1 MRTLIAFLALAAT
14 VAAQGR
20 TWTSASGK
28 TVEAELVAVQGPMVV
43 LKTPDGQRLSIGIQA
58 LSADDQE
65 FVKSQQPGHA
75 SPAAPALPDDLRGPE
90 ARAADLK
97 PGTATSAP
105 PAEASMDAK
114 PAVAVPGAAPAGPAA
129 PGGPARPSTP
139 ALSRPGSKKSGGGDS
154 EVLTEE
160 QIAALQRMVVVNEQE
175 GEKIEFNGGMTP
187 KKYLDKNEKEFG
199 PDQPIPFK
207 LTCELVRVRPSKK
220 GGEERKNLSG
230 TVHFYI
236 LDSSGAVI
244 LSKSQPVDRM
254 LPKGDSGYRDELPKQ
269 GKYTLVMHLD
279 NKGTKFGLKE
289 ALNVGLPR
297 PNPH

>member
-1 MRTLIAFLALAAT
+1 MRTLIALFAVAT
-14 VAAQGR
+14 VAAAEAR

-28 TVEAELVAVQGPMVV
+28 TVEAEFVAVQGPMVV
-43 LKTPDGQRLSIGIQA
+43 LKTADGQRLTIGIQA
-58 LSADDQE
+58 LSAGDQE

-75 SPAAPALPDDLRGPE
+75 KPAAAPALPDDLRGPE

-97 PGTATSAP
+97 PATATSAP
-105 PAEASMDAK
+105 PAAASAEAK
-114 PAVAVPGAAPAGPAA
+114 PAAAAPAVAPAAPAGPVR
-129 PGGPARPSTP
+129 PALPT
-139 ALSRPGSKKSGGGDS
+139 LSRPGAKKASGDS

-160 QIAALQRMVVVNEQE
+160 MIAALQRTVVVDEKE

-207 LTCELVRVRPSKK
+207 LTCELVRVRPAKK

-236 LDSSGAVI
+236 LDSAGAVI

-254 LPKGDSGYRDELPKQ
+254 LPKGDSGYKDEVPKQ

-279 NKGTKFGLKE
+279 HKGTKFGLKE
-289 ALNVGLPR
+289 SLNVGAPK

>member
-1 MRTLIAFLALAAT
+1 MRTLIAFLALASA
-14 VAAQGR
+14 VAAHGR

-28 TVEAELVAVQGPMVV
+28 TVEADLVAVQGPMVV
-43 LKTPDGQRLSIGIQA
+43 LKTPDGQRLTIEIQS
-58 LSADDQE
+58 LSAEDQE

-75 SPAAPALPDDLRGPE
+75 KPAAAPGLPDDLRGPE

-97 PGTATSAP
+97 PGAAASAP
-105 PAEASMDAK
+105 PVEAPADAK
-114 PAVAVPGAAPAGPAA
+114 PAAATPAAAPAVPAAA
-129 PGGPARPSTP
+129 PGPAKP
-139 ALSRPGSKKSGGGDS
+139 ALPTLSRPGSKKSGGDS
-154 EVLTEE
+154 DVLTEE
-160 QIAALQRMVVVNEQE
+160 QIAALQRSVVVDEKE

-199 PDQPIPFK
+199 PEQPIPFR

>member
-1 MRTLIAFLALAAT
+1 MRTLIAFLVVAGLSAAE
-14 VAAQGR
+14 AR

-28 TVEAELVAVQGPMVV
+28 TVEADLVAIQGPMVV

-58 LSADDQE
+58 LSAEDQE
-65 FVKSQQPGHA
+65 FVRSQQPGHA
-75 SPAAPALPDDLRGPE
+75 KPAASALPDDLRGPE

-105 PAEASMDAK
+105 PPAASADAK
-114 PAVAVPGAAPAGPAA
+114 PAAATPGIVPAAPAAPAGPAK
-129 PGGPARPSTP
+129 PAMPT
-139 ALSRPGSKKSGGGDS
+139 LSRPGSRKSGGDS
-154 EVLTEE
+154 EILTEE
-160 QIAALQRMVVVNEQE
+160 QIAALQRSVVVDEKE

-187 KKYLDKNEKEFG
+187 KKYLDKNEKEFS

-230 TVHFYI
+230 TVHFYV
-236 LDSSGAVI
+236 LDSAGAVI
-244 LSKSQPVDRM
+244 LSKSQPLDRM
-254 LPKGDSGYRDELPKQ
+254 LPKGDSGYKDEVPKQ
-269 GKYTLVMHLD
+269 GKYTLVMHLEH
-279 NKGTKFGLKE
+279 KGAMFGLKE
-289 ALNVGLPR
+289 ALNVGVPK